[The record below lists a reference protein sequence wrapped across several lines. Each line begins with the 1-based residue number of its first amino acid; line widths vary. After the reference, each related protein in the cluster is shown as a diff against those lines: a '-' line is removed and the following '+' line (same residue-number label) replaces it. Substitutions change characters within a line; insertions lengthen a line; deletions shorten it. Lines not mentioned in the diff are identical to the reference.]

1 MSLLKIRSLIEG
13 VQLSLDDLK
22 SALDDLYTYEKVRE
36 MIKEGI
42 DKGRSVRAMSRDL
55 GIPKTTVHRLSV
67 QQLNEDKQ
75 AKTNSDS

>member
-22 SALDDLYTYEKVRE
+22 SALDDLYTYEKVRG

-55 GIPKTTVHRLSV
+55 GIPKTTIHRLSV
-67 QQLNEDKQ
+67 QQLNQGKQ
-75 AKTNSDS
+75 TKTKSES